1 MPFFPGTNNPVT
13 HSYED
18 RLMTAEFDDAL
29 LSQAHWKNSRFDG
42 CKLTATKINE
52 YNAGDI
58 AFQNTPTLM
67 NQTTALY
74 LANTVIGG
82 TEDPQFATLQGHSYL
97 GINKIVLI
105 NPIDDSVQVLDK
117 TSEPFPEF
125 HRFITNDLP
134 TGAKCKVKVIDESIS
149 DNLQGRHYVKM
160 NKGYLL
166 KSLSYI
172 HGGDVSGSHTEIATN
187 YGANHGYFLLENNS
201 MYLYKSGTIKEDT
214 YSGGQVNNI
223 AQFTASNNALRFR
236 YGMMEVH
243 DGGSGE
249 GSGFGPHLFG
259 PSYASSSILNNK
271 FTRQFY
277 SGSWGHIYHQP
288 FGLSTAEQMRGNSL
302 GSASKFMGIDALAFL
317 TSNSLD
323 TSLTQ
328 QEKTEIHVTFF
339 EGTKDFAPGT
349 NDERSI
355 GTFEVDTN
363 IAGLG
368 LRLADTCS
376 GQLPTNHELTFKG
389 TDDGRFMPTL
399 STFEDFFISGHMEQ
413 QNIGGHPDAP
423 GCSTVQYANNL
434 GALSLGAGMTY
445 DRYENIQCYVQG
457 GALGEIGY
465 NTVQSGN
472 AGGTYGNSL
481 IEDMTSD
488 NFYSGS
494 FRYDFSFLDKDHTVI
509 LNLDKESELFDGTG
523 NKGLVI
529 IPEHTITKIRFNI
542 DYYLFKAGII
552 DSIPNVTTNISP
564 GALGD
569 D

>member
-29 LSQAHWKNSRFDG
+29 LSQAHWKNARFDG

-52 YNAGDI
+52 YNAGDV
-58 AFQNTPTLM
+58 AFQNAPTLM

-74 LANTVIGG
+74 LSNTIIGG

-97 GINKIVLI
+97 GINKILLI

-117 TSEPFPEF
+117 TSEPFSEF

-172 HGGDVSGSHTEIATN
+172 HGGDVSGSTTEIATN
-187 YGANHGYFLLENNS
+187 YGSNQGYFLLENNS
-201 MYLYKSGTIKEDT
+201 MYLYKSGTIKEDN
-214 YSGGQVNNI
+214 YSGGQINSD
-223 AQFTASNNALRFR
+223 AKFTASNNALRFR
-236 YGMMEVH
+236 YGMMEIH
-243 DGGSGE
+243 AAGSAE
-249 GSGFGPHLFG
+249 GSVFGSHLFG
-259 PSYASSSILNNK
+259 PSYASSSILENK
-271 FTRQFY
+271 FTKQFY

-288 FGLSTAEQMRGNSL
+288 FGVSTAEQMKGNSL

-317 TSNSLD
+317 ASNSLD

-389 TDDGRFMPTL
+389 TNDGRFMPTIN
-399 STFEDFFISGHMEQ
+399 TFEDYFISAHMEQ
-413 QNIGGHPDAP
+413 YDT
-423 GCSTVQYANNL
+423 GCVQAAQAWSL
-434 GALSLGAGMTY
+434 GALSLGWGMTY
-445 DRYENIQCYVQG
+445 DKYEKIQCYIQG

-472 AGGTYGNSL
+472 IGGTYGQSL
-481 IEDMTSD
+481 LEDMTSD

-509 LNLDKESELFDGTG
+509 LNLNKEAELFDGTG
-523 NKGLVI
+523 NKGVVI

-542 DYYLFKAGII
+542 EYYLFKAGII

-564 GALGD
+564 GALSED
-569 D
+569 

>member
-249 GSGFGPHLFG
+249 VLLMLHLL
-259 PSYASSSILNNK
+259 Y
-271 FTRQFY
+271 
-277 SGSWGHIYHQP
+277 
-288 FGLSTAEQMRGNSL
+288 
-302 GSASKFMGIDALAFL
+302 
-317 TSNSLD
+317 
-323 TSLTQ
+323 
-328 QEKTEIHVTFF
+328 
-339 EGTKDFAPGT
+339 
-349 NDERSI
+349 
-355 GTFEVDTN
+355 
-363 IAGLG
+363 
-368 LRLADTCS
+368 
-376 GQLPTNHELTFKG
+376 
-389 TDDGRFMPTL
+389 
-399 STFEDFFISGHMEQ
+399 
-413 QNIGGHPDAP
+413 
-423 GCSTVQYANNL
+423 
-434 GALSLGAGMTY
+434 
-445 DRYENIQCYVQG
+445 
-457 GALGEIGY
+457 
-465 NTVQSGN
+465 
-472 AGGTYGNSL
+472 
-481 IEDMTSD
+481 
-488 NFYSGS
+488 
-494 FRYDFSFLDKDHTVI
+494 
-509 LNLDKESELFDGTG
+509 
-523 NKGLVI
+523 
-529 IPEHTITKIRFNI
+529 
-542 DYYLFKAGII
+542 
-552 DSIPNVTTNISP
+552 
-564 GALGD
+564 
-569 D
+569 